1 MKRSA
6 LSLVFAGL
14 IALPLTLAAMN
25 NKDVIKMQKAGL
37 SEETILAAMQKEK
50 PEYETDTDALIEL
63 KTAGISEKVIQTMIR
78 LQSPSASE
86 SSSSSTSNSSASSS
100 SSGSGGVF
108 WQEFPSIAPPKA
120 EVATGKD
127 YFTRYTFREEKNE
140 YKTTNYARGN
150 IVPINT
156 PVKLVSMS
164 GSKLTL
170 RRLDSG
176 QEIKVE
182 NEEKF
187 TRKSIPE
194 IAALMLSTEK
204 TPIEMLPE
212 EVASAV
218 RNGDMRKGMT
228 KELVLLARG
237 HPPAHETPSLDND
250 RWVYWSSRFVKQ
262 TIVFINGRLSEGR
275 GLY

>member
-1 MKRSA
+1 MKRSVP
-6 LSLVFAGL
+6 SLAFAGL
-14 IALPLTLAAMN
+14 LALPLAVAAMN

-50 PEYETDTDALIEL
+50 PEYDTDTDALIEL
-63 KTAGISEKVIQTMIR
+63 KGAGISEKVIQTMIR
-78 LQSPSASE
+78 MQTPETARSVEPAAPSGAGASG
-86 SSSSSTSNSSASSS
+86 
-100 SSGSGGVF
+100 SGSGGAF
-108 WQEFPSIAPPKA
+108 WQEFPSIVPPPA
-120 EVATGKD
+120 EVSAGKD
-127 YFTRYTFREEKNE
+127 YFTRFTFREEKNE
-140 YKTTNYARGN
+140 HKTTNYARGT

-170 RRLDSG
+170 RRLDNG

-182 NEEKF
+182 NEDKY
-187 TRKSIPE
+187 TKKSIPE
-194 IAALMLSTEK
+194 IAAMMLSAKK
-204 TPIEMLPE
+204 TPIEKLPE

-237 HPPAHETPSLDND
+237 YPPAHETPSIDSD

-262 TIVFINGRLSEGR
+262 TIVFVNGRLSEGR

>member
-1 MKRSA
+1 MKCPV
-6 LSLVFAGL
+6 LSLAFLGL
-14 IALPLTLAAMN
+14 LALPLSLAAMN

-37 SEETILAAMQKEK
+37 SEETILAAMQKET
-50 PEYETDTDALIEL
+50 PEYETSTDALIEL
-63 KTAGISEKVIQTMIR
+63 KSAGVSEKIIQTMIR
-78 LQSPSASE
+78 LQTPGAA
-86 SSSSSTSNSSASSS
+86 ASSS
-100 SSGSGGVF
+100 SSGSSASSSGSNGGGGAF
-108 WQEFPSIAPPKA
+108 WQEFPSIAPPKG
-120 EVATGKD
+120 EVSTGND

-170 RRLDSG
+170 RRTDNG

-182 NEEKF
+182 NEDKF
-187 TRKSIPE
+187 TKKSIPE

-204 TPIEMLPE
+204 TPVEKLPE
-212 EVASAV
+212 EVAAAV

-262 TIVFINGRLSEGR
+262 TIVFVNGRLSEGR